1 MYISK
6 ISIQKF
12 RNYRNFAM
20 DLKSF
25 VTIIGENN
33 IGKGNRCRILA
44 VARAGIWNIMLK
56 QGLML
61 QLLMGEQNCVKL
73 LKDTQEFR
81 YSRCCFKNWVIRI
94 DMMEYGHVYIIQ
106 KIWVLFPWI
115 MHCTVRWQRKIGRE
129 WKNNWQKI
137 WKLLCRNGWYIM
149 KVTYKFWN
157 IVKIYLWIYI
167 RWNVIINYLK
177 KY

>member
-44 VARAGIWNIMLK
+44 VARAGI
-56 QGLML
+56 
-61 QLLMGEQNCVKL
+61 
-73 LKDTQEFR
+73 
-81 YSRCCFKNWVIRI
+81 
-94 DMMEYGHVYIIQ
+94 
-106 KIWVLFPWI
+106 
-115 MHCTVRWQRKIGRE
+115 
-129 WKNNWQKI
+129 
-137 WKLLCRNGWYIM
+137 
-149 KVTYKFWN
+149 
-157 IVKIYLWIYI
+157 
-167 RWNVIINYLK
+167 
-177 KY
+177 